1 MVLSGEDDD
10 NESEKDVEDVIDFL
24 VATGALELTSIDK
37 NGDPVYRITSIC
49 KDLFPD
55 LYYEH
60 MRQADDTSFA
70 LWQKGL
76 LEIAFGEDGTNYVTM
91 TAENY
96 LKYLDIADEL
106 SEEEESVMFV
116 LINKN
121 ILDAQ

>member
-1 MVLSGEDDD
+1 MSEDDN
-10 NESEKDVEDVIDFL
+10 NEPEEDVDDMIDFL
-24 VATGALELTSIDK
+24 IASGALELTSIDK

-49 KDLFPD
+49 RDLFPD

-60 MRQADDTSFA
+60 MKNADDTAFA

-76 LEIAFGEDGTNYVTM
+76 LEISFAENGTNYITM
-91 TAENY
+91 SAENY
-96 LKYLDIADEL
+96 LRYLDIADQL
-106 SEEEESVMFV
+106 SEDEESLMFV

>member
-1 MVLSGEDDD
+1 MSEDDN
-10 NESEKDVEDVIDFL
+10 NEPEEEVDGMIDFL
-24 VATGALELTSIDK
+24 IASGALELTSIDK

-49 KDLFPD
+49 RDLFPD

-60 MRQADDTSFA
+60 MKNADDTAFA

-76 LEIAFGEDGTNYVTM
+76 LEISFAENGTNYITM
-91 TAENY
+91 SAENY
-96 LKYLDIADEL
+96 LRYLDIADQL
-106 SEEEESVMFV
+106 SEDEESLMFV